1 MSVVCCQ
8 IKISEMGQSHIQRS
22 PTESERVC
30 VCVCVRARARA
41 CVRACVIE
49 SDQVQLYHSTL
60 KMSRYKGQ
68 TNKERK
74 DVIRRI
80 IVLSS

>member
-8 IKISEMGQSHIQRS
+8 IKISGTGQSHVQRS
-22 PTESERVC
+22 PTECVC
-30 VCVCVRARARA
+30 VCVCVCM
-41 CVRACVIE
+41 CVCVVE
-49 SDQVQLYHSTL
+49 CDQVQLYHSTL

-74 DVIRRI
+74 DVTR
-80 IVLSS
+80 